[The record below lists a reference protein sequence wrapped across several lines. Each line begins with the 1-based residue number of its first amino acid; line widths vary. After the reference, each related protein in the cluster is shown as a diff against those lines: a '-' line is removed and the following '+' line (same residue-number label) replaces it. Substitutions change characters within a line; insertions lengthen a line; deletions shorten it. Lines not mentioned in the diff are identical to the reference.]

1 MAFDGGWDGYEEGVG
16 GGSPDPVVV
25 GAVATA
31 DSIRDRMITVI
42 GELSP
47 TMLPG
52 TKFRAYRNEGNGVF
66 VDWASANPGG
76 AFRRFSV
83 RDIGDDGAPG
93 TSTMTEEW
101 RQVIFQVVVAYTQSH
116 RAGPQ
121 NALDRDDA
129 MSADQHLI
137 ENAIGWRGGANFAN
151 SYPNATY
158 LKDGYSVQRLI
169 ADPVDFLVITQ
180 TMGFYRSV

>member
-1 MAFDGGWDGYEEGVG
+1 MGFDGGWDGSGLAA
-16 GGSPDPVVV
+16 PVVV
-25 GAVATA
+25 GAVTTA
-31 DSIRDRMITVI
+31 ASIRDRMITVI
-42 GELSP
+42 GELTP
-47 TMLPG
+47 TILTG

-66 VDWASANPGG
+66 VDWASANPAA

-83 RDIGDDGAPG
+83 RDMGEDDAPA
-93 TSTMTEEW
+93 TSSMTEEW

-137 ENAIGWRGGANFAN
+137 ENAIGWRGGVNFAD
-151 SYPNATY
+151 SYPNATFI
-158 LKDGYSVQRLI
+158 KAGYSVQRLI
-169 ADPVDFLVITQ
+169 ADPVDFLVIRQ
-180 TMGFYRSV
+180 PMGFYRSV